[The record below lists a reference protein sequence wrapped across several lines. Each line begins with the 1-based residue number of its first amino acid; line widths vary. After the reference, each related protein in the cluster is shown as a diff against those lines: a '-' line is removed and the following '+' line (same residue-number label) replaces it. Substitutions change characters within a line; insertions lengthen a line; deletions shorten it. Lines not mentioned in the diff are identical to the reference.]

1 MTGDNN
7 KLDTYDTHVNKGNI
21 MDKEQGITFISV
33 HLNTL
38 VGSVTGTLICIGLAT
53 LLIYICS
60 GPMRKCWK
68 RMRGSTRSSER
79 RSTRSS
85 ETTTRTGGGG
95 SASTGTE
102 MQCLDRRFSE
112 VPYPMYPY
120 VTPMN
125 PRIWTSWATE
135 HFRGGGCGT
144 CTTFRECD
152 CNKGNDSSYVIQIK
166 NNWIMMVD
174 YGYDNGKRAE
184 YRSGAFICQGL
195 TGFG

>member
-1 MTGDNN
+1 MCKGGGSSVTGDNN
-7 KLDTYDTHVNKGNI
+7 KLSTIDEHLNKGNI

-125 PRIWTSWATE
+125 P
-135 HFRGGGCGT
+135 
-144 CTTFRECD
+144 
-152 CNKGNDSSYVIQIK
+152 Y
-166 NNWIMMVD
+166 
-174 YGYDNGKRAE
+174 
-184 YRSGAFICQGL
+184 
-195 TGFG
+195 GFGPYGPQNTSGVEGAAHAPPSGSVTATKAMTPVT